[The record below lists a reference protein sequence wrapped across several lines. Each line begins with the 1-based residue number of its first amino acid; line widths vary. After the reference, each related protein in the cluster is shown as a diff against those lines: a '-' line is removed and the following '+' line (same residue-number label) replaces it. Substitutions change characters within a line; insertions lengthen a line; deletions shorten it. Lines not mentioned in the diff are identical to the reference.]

1 MICANTSK
9 LCCSLCRGIN
19 DKRLAQRSGQRG
31 VSLLVTASKDLECV
45 QSILLFRHEMYGML
59 RWVIPAVDDCCS
71 VSHFATHAYG
81 IDRVTARAFDGIQIE
96 AEHTAILLCASRV
109 NISLT
114 VAAIDAGSIG
124 SFA

>member
-1 MICANTSK
+1 MICPNNSQ
-9 LCCSLCRGIN
+9 LCCSLCSGIN
-19 DKRLAQRSGQRG
+19 DKRLTQRSGQRG

-71 VSHFATHAYG
+71 VSYFTTHTYG
-81 IDRVTARAFDGIQIE
+81 VDCVAARAFDRIQIE
-96 AEHTAILLCASRV
+96 AEYTAILLCASRV
-109 NISLT
+109 NVSLT

-124 SFA
+124 FLT